1 MSFQQDRFFVFRP
14 PCPIKYE
21 VYLTAVSEKQ
31 KQAVLCVLGVSAVKI
46 KLEDFITPIY

>member
-14 PCPIKYE
+14 
-21 VYLTAVSEKQ
+21 LSEKQ